1 MVFVA
6 GAVIKAAATIASD
19 FASGM
24 RCRDEGGDRGSG
36 CISTSSSRKAL
47 MPIFLWLP

>member
-6 GAVIKAAATIASD
+6 RAIIKAAATIASD

-24 RCRDEGGDRGSG
+24 RCNDEGGDHGSG
-36 CISTSSSRKAL
+36 CGSTSSSRKAS